1 MQRRTLLKLGLGA
14 AAVLAVAGGGVALLK
29 PGLVN
34 GRMTPA
40 ARGVFRAVAR
50 GVLDGSLP
58 PDPAARDE
66 ALQAHLKRL
75 DDALAAFPVPT
86 QAELSQ
92 LLALLA
98 SAPGRLTLAGLRSDW
113 PDASSQEVQQSLQGM
128 RTSGLALRQ
137 QAYHALRDLTNA
149 AYYADPAIWPLM
161 GYPGPRSV

>member
-1 MQRRTLLKLGLGA
+1 MQRRTLLKLGIGA
-14 AAVLAVAGGGVALLK
+14 AAVLAVAGGGMALLR
-29 PGLVN
+29 PGLVD

-40 ARGVFRAVAR
+40 ARGVFRGVAR

-58 PDPAARDE
+58 AASAARDA
-66 ALQAHLKRL
+66 ALDGHLKRL
-75 DDALAAFPVPT
+75 DDALAAFAAST

-98 SAPGRLTLAGLRSDW
+98 SAPGRMTLAGLPTDW
-113 PDASSQEVQQSLQGM
+113 PDASAQEVQQALQDM
-128 RTSGLALRQ
+128 RTSKLALRQ

-161 GYPGPRSV
+161 GYPGPRPV